1 MSLLDFVAALTGV
14 IGVWLSTREHVWNW
28 PVGLVNV
35 ALYAVIFYRVR
46 LYADMGLQVIYFI
59 LCAYGWW
66 AWLHGGADRGA
77 LHVSRVSRRLALLL
91 LVLGVGFAVLLGAV
105 LHYGTDASY
114 PWLDSALASGSL
126 VAQYMLTR
134 KQLENWA
141 VWIVVDA
148 IYVALY
154 VAKGLPLTAVLYA
167 IFLALAVLGLR
178 EWRRSMRADAALA
191 T

>member
-1 MSLLDFVAALTGV
+1 MSPLELLAAITG
-14 IGVWLSTREHVWNW
+14 ILGVWLSARENVWNW

-35 ALYAVIFYRVR
+35 ALYAVVFHGVR

-66 AWLHGGADRGA
+66 AWLHGGAGRGA
-77 LHVSRVSRRLALLL
+77 LHVSRISPRLALLL
-91 LVLGVGFAVLLGAV
+91 LALGVGGAVLLGAV

-134 KQLENWA
+134 KQLENWI

-154 VAKGLPLTAVLYA
+154 LAKGLQLTAALYA
-167 IFLALAVLGLR
+167 VFLALAIAGLR
-178 EWRRSMRADAALA
+178 QWRRSMRADAALVA
-191 T
+191 